1 MDFDVI
7 VAGARPAGAATAMLL
22 ARAGLRVLAVDRA
35 RFPSDTL
42 STHQIQLPGGALLR
56 RWGILDKLIENGT
69 PAARNVHFDAGPAVL
84 RGDYAAFDGVDA
96 VYSPR
101 RTLLDALLIA
111 EARAAGATVEESFVV
126 EGLTG
131 DARITGIRGKLKG
144 ATTAR
149 TITARLVVGADGKHS
164 TVAKAVRAR
173 AYRHRPPISA
183 ACYGYFAD
191 LPLKGGEVYTR
202 PDRMVGLWPTNDDLT
217 IVYLGVP
224 VSRFPAVRHPES
236 FRAAVSEPADLRDR
250 VAAATLVEHVR
261 ATTDVPGLI
270 RRPYGPGWALAGD
283 AGLVMDPITGQGI
296 GNALRDADALA
307 AAILAAFDG
316 NRKAFHDY
324 HRARD
329 AARRPI
335 YDLTARIAAF
345 RPDLAGEILFPAL
358 AKDPAQVTRFLGVLT
373 GTMPV
378 RDFFDPRNLRRIVGS
393 RGLLRLMAARAG
405 AAPRRKGAAP
415 GDHIGRDRR

>member
-7 VAGARPAGAATAMLL
+7 VVGARPAGAATAMLL

-56 RWGILDKLIENGT
+56 RWGILDKLIESGT
-69 PAARNVHFDAGPAVL
+69 PGASSVHFDAGPAVL
-84 RGDYAAFDGVDA
+84 RGGYAAHDGVDA

-101 RTLLDALLIA
+101 RTLFDALLIA

-131 DARITGIRGKLKG
+131 DGQITGIRGKLKG
-144 ATTAR
+144 ATAAR

-173 AYRHRPPISA
+173 AYRARPPISA

-224 VSRFPAVRHPES
+224 VSRFPDVRRPES
-236 FRAAVSEPADLRDR
+236 FRAAVSAPADLRDR
-250 VAAATLVEHVR
+250 IAAATLVEHVR
-261 ATTDVPGLI
+261 ATTDVPGLM

-296 GNALRDADALA
+296 GNALRDADALST
-307 AAILAAFDG
+307 AIVATFAG
-316 NRKAFHDY
+316 NQKAFRDY
-324 HRARD
+324 HRTRD

-335 YDLTARIAAF
+335 YDLTARFAAF
-345 RPDLAGEILFPAL
+345 RPDPAGEILFPAV
-358 AKDPAQVTRFLGVLT
+358 AEDPAQVTRFLGVLT
-373 GTMPV
+373 GTVPI
-378 RDFFDPRNLRRIVGS
+378 RDFFSPVNLRTLVGT
-393 RGLLRLMAARAG
+393 RGLLRLLAARAG
-405 AAPRRKGAAP
+405 VPTSR
-415 GDHIGRDRR
+415 

>member
-7 VAGARPAGAATAMLL
+7 VVGARPAGAATAMLL

-42 STHQIQLPGGALLR
+42 STHQIQIPGGALLR
-56 RWGILDKLIENGT
+56 RWGILDKLIERGT
-69 PAARNVHFDAGPAVL
+69 PAARSVHFDAGPAVL
-84 RGDYAAFDGVDA
+84 RGDYAAHDGVDA

-101 RTLLDALLIA
+101 RTVLDALLVA
-111 EARAAGATVEESFVV
+111 EARAAGATVEEGFVV
-126 EGLTG
+126 EDLIRDGGHTG
-131 DARITGIRGKLKG
+131 GGRVTGIRGKRKG
-144 ATTAR
+144 ATVAR
-149 TITARLVVGADGKHS
+149 TITAHLVVGADGKHS

-173 AYRHRPPISA
+173 TYRARPPLTA

-202 PDRMVGLWPTNDDLT
+202 PDRMVGLWPTGDDLT

-224 VSRFPAVRHPES
+224 VSRFSDVRRPEG
-236 FRAAVSEPADLRDR
+236 FRAAVSEPGDLRDR
-250 VAAATLVEHVR
+250 IAAATLVEHLR

-270 RRPYGPGWALAGD
+270 RHPYGPGWALAGD

-307 AAILAAFDG
+307 AAIVATFDG
-316 NRKAFHDY
+316 DRKAFRAY

-335 YDLTARIAAF
+335 YDLTARFAAF
-345 RPDLAGEILFPAL
+345 RPDPAGEILFPAL
-358 AKDPAQVTRFLGVLT
+358 AEDPAQVARFLGVLA
-373 GTMPV
+373 GTVAV
-378 RDFFDPRNLRRIVGS
+378 RDFFSPANLRSVVGA
-393 RGLLRLMAARAG
+393 RGLLRMAAARA
-405 AAPRRKGAAP
+405 AARLFR
-415 GDHIGRDRR
+415 